1 MIVTHTSPDLDA
13 IGYVWLMKRY
23 DPAAADMPVAFV
35 NTGNPDAALLADA
48 YSVGDTGREF
58 DPARRRFDHHHLAG
72 AAANETC
79 ATHQAY
85 MSLIVDNVTNTP
97 IWRELHVIGP
107 IVRLIYHGDTGKS
120 EANESR
126 LLGINALLSAYKAT
140 RATDEQLLAFGCDIL
155 DKLAAH
161 LIAQDEARRSL
172 DAHTVY
178 RSTDGLVVALQDAP
192 QGATFA
198 AYETG
203 ARLVCFANAET
214 RARGVMRGGES
225 QEPHCGGLVSALLND
240 YDCGLDDISA
250 DVFGELCK
258 WYRHQ
263 AGFFAGRG
271 TAKAP
276 VDDAMGCS
284 IVDIAAAI
292 DREWKR

>member
-1 MIVTHTSPDLDA
+1 MIVTHTSPDWDA

-23 DPAAADMPVAFV
+23 DPAAADMSVAFV
-35 NTGNPDAALLADA
+35 NTGNPDPALLADA
-48 YSVGDTGREF
+48 YSVGDTGREL

-79 ATHQAY
+79 ATLQCVQWLVMHRPD
-85 MSLIVDNVTNTP
+85 VDFNP
-97 IWRELHVIGP
+97 IWP
-107 IVRLIYHGDTGKS
+107 IIELIYAGDTGKP
-120 EANESR
+120 EANASR
-126 LLGINALLSAYKAT
+126 ATGIHALLSTHKA
-140 RATDEQLLAFGCDIL
+140 RGASDATLLDYGVEIL
-155 DKLAAH
+155 NDLAESLQAR
-161 LIAQDEARRSL
+161 DVARRSL